1 MKIPFD
7 EPSSTCKNLPI
18 VDIAGL
24 APTMSAESWELPEE
38 LRQVQDTVARFM
50 AAEVKPAED
59 RLPHDAYELPPD
71 TLRALQDKAKAIGL
85 WCVRSP
91 QEQGGAGLSQLGQAI
106 VAEEAAKCRM
116 GAYVPACGAFGA
128 DPPNAIWLG
137 SPDQIRRYG
146 VPGVEQGKKIY
157 FAISEAS
164 GGADPARSIRSR
176 AVRKGDHYVLNGSKM
191 WITGA
196 KGADWGIVFAR
207 TGEQGDRGGISCF
220 IVNGQPEGVSLKP
233 IPVIR
238 SYAPFEITF
247 KDVEIPVEDRLGEEG
262 QGFAICEKWLIEGRI
277 PYAAGTIGIAQAALQ
292 IAINWARERETFRS
306 KLADKQAVQWMVAD
320 SEMELRAARLLTWQ
334 AAWIADSG
342 RGDLK
347 VASSIAKVVAT
358 ETAGRVV
365 DRAIQILGGLGVSQ
379 ELPLERWYRELRIK
393 RIGEGPSEV
402 HRMVLARQLLGTR

>member
-1 MKIPFD
+1 MNTD
-7 EPSSTCKNLPI
+7 
-18 VDIAGL
+18 
-24 APTMSAESWELPEE
+24 SWELPEE
-38 LRQVQDTVARFM
+38 LRQIQDTVARFM
-50 AAEVKPAED
+50 AAEVKPSED
-59 RLPHDAYELPPD
+59 KLPHDAYELPAEV
-71 TLRALQDKAKAIGL
+71 LRKLQDKARQIGL

-91 QEQGGAGLSQLGQAI
+91 IEYGGAGLSLLGQAV

-137 SPDQIRRYG
+137 TKDQIERYG
-146 VPGVEQGKKIY
+146 VPGIQQGKKIY

-164 GGADPARSIRSR
+164 GGADPARSIRTR
-176 AVRKGDHYVLNGSKM
+176 AVRKGDKYILNGSKM

-196 KGADWGIVFAR
+196 EGADWGIVFAR
-207 TGEQGDRGGISCF
+207 TGEQGDRGGITAF
-220 IVNGQPEGVSLKP
+220 IVKGNPEGMSLKP

-238 SYAPFEITF
+238 SYAPYEITF

-277 PYAAGTIGIAQAALQ
+277 PYAAGTIGVAQAALQ
-292 IAINWARERETFRS
+292 IAIDWAKQRETFRS
-306 KLADKQAVQWMVAD
+306 KLADKQAIQWMVAD

-334 AAWIADSG
+334 AAWIADLG

-347 VASSIAKVVAT
+347 IASSIAKVTAT

-402 HRMVLARQLLGTR
+402 HRMVLARHLLGTNR

>member
-1 MKIPFD
+1 
-7 EPSSTCKNLPI
+7 
-18 VDIAGL
+18 
-24 APTMSAESWELPEE
+24 MSADQSAGGWELPEE
-38 LRQVQDTVARFM
+38 LRQIQDTVARFM

-59 RLPHDAYELPPD
+59 QAEHDAYELPPA
-71 TLRALQDKAKAIGL
+71 TLAALQAKARAIGL

-91 QEQGGAGLSQLGQAI
+91 QEHGGAGLSQLGQAV

-137 SPDQIRRYG
+137 TPEQIRAYG
-146 VPGVEQGKKIY
+146 VPGVAQGRKVY

-164 GGADPARSIRSR
+164 GGADPARSIRTR

-196 KGADWGIVFAR
+196 QGADWGIVFAR
-207 TGEQGDRGGISCF
+207 TGEQGDRGGITAF
-220 IVNGQPEGVSLKP
+220 IVDGQPAGMTMRP

-238 SYAPFEITF
+238 SYAPYEITF
-247 KDVEIPVEDRLGEEG
+247 KDVEVPVENRLGDEG

-277 PYAAGTIGIAQAALQ
+277 PYAAGTIGIAQSALQ
-292 IAINWARERETFRS
+292 IAIEWARERETFRS
-306 KLADKQAVQWMVAD
+306 RLADKQAIQWMVAD

-365 DRAIQILGGLGVSQ
+365 DRAIQILGGMGVSR

-402 HRMVLARQLLGTR
+402 HRMVLARQLLGTGR

>member
-1 MKIPFD
+1 M
-7 EPSSTCKNLPI
+7 ST
-18 VDIAGL
+18 D
-24 APTMSAESWELPEE
+24 SWELSEE
-38 LRQVQDTVARFM
+38 LRQIQDTVSRFM

-59 RLPHDAYELPPD
+59 KLPHDAYELPAD
-71 TLRALQDKAKAIGL
+71 VLERLQGKAREIGL
-85 WCVRSP
+85 WCMRSP
-91 QEQGGAGLSQLGQAI
+91 EEYGGAGLNLLGQAV

-137 SPDQIRRYG
+137 TPEQKEKYG
-146 VPGVEQGKKIY
+146 VAGIRQGRKVY
-157 FAISEAS
+157 VAISEAS
-164 GGADPARSIRSR
+164 GGADPARSIRAR
-176 AVRKGDHYVLNGSKM
+176 AVRTGDKYILNGSKM

-196 KGADWGIVFAR
+196 EGADWGIVFAR
-207 TGEQGDRGGISCF
+207 TGEQGDRGGITCF
-220 IVNGQPEGVSLKP
+220 IVNGQPEGMSLKE

-238 SYAPFEITF
+238 SYSPYEITF

-262 QGFAICEKWLIEGRI
+262 KGFAVCEKWLVEGRI
-277 PYAAGTIGIAQAALQ
+277 PYAAGTIGVAQAALQ
-292 IAINWARERETFRS
+292 IAIDWARERETFKT

-320 SEMELRAARLLTWQ
+320 SEMELRAARMLTYQ
-334 AAWIADSG
+334 AAWIADLG

-365 DRAIQILGGLGVSQ
+365 DRCIQILGALGVSR

-402 HRMVLARQLLGTR
+402 HRMVLARQLLGVGR

>member
-1 MKIPFD
+1 
-7 EPSSTCKNLPI
+7 
-18 VDIAGL
+18 
-24 APTMSAESWELPEE
+24 MSADSWELPEE
-38 LRQVQDTVARFM
+38 LRQIQDTVARFM

-59 RLPHDAYELPPD
+59 RLAHDAYELPAD
-71 TLRALQDKAKAIGL
+71 VLSALQKKARDIGL

-91 QEQGGAGLSQLGQAI
+91 QEHGGAGLSQLGQAV

-137 SPDQIRRYG
+137 SADQIARYG
-146 VPGVEQGKKIY
+146 VPGVEQGRKIY

-164 GGADPARSIRSR
+164 GGADPARSIRTR
-176 AVRKGDHYVLNGSKM
+176 AVRQGDRYVLNGSKM

-196 KGADWGIVFAR
+196 QGADWGIVFAR
-207 TGEQGDRGGISCF
+207 TGEQGDRGGITAF
-220 IVNGQPEGVSLKP
+220 IVNGQPAGMSLKP

-238 SYAPFEITF
+238 SYAPYEITF

-292 IAINWARERETFRS
+292 IAIDWARQRETFRS

-347 VASSIAKVVAT
+347 VASSIAKVMAT

-402 HRMVLARQLLGTR
+402 HRMVLARQLLGAAR